1 MFLALCCVAAVSAV
15 QLERKPFKRLIP
27 ADVLRGRFDQVS
39 ANVLGALLALVQLN
53 CHDFVS

>member
-27 ADVLRGRFDQVS
+27 ADVLRGRFDQCSWRLVG
-39 ANVLGALLALVQLN
+39 LGSSEL
-53 CHDFVS
+53 S